1 MVSSKD
7 IAKKAGVSQST
18 VSRVINNPASVRR
31 EKREAV
37 ERVMRELNYRPD
49 SVARSLISNKTN
61 QISLISGTLNN
72 PFFVETTKKI
82 INYAYL
88 KGFNVNVY
96 FEEDFPKDDLYN
108 TVFSQRTEGIILSSM
123 YFSSPH
129 FDDLINLG
137 VPYIMFNRKH
147 EKGGNFVEL
156 DNYQAGK
163 MAADYLLE
171 KGHTNI
177 HWFGGELEKSTFR
190 GRYDG
195 FCHSMKQHD
204 MDVSASNVS
213 ITQQNPEAI
222 EQELNEVLSKKERP
236 TAIFAA
242 TDMIAMKIMDVL
254 QRKGFSIP
262 GDIALIG
269 IDNTELIQ
277 HSAFDITSIG
287 LEQGRNLGDIAIRHL
302 MDQIEGQSNSLIQET
317 YSCQLYERG
326 TV

>member
-18 VSRVINNPASVRR
+18 VSRVINTPSSVRK
-31 EKREAV
+31 EKREIV
-37 ERVMRELNYRPD
+37 ERVMKELNYRPD

-123 YFSSPH
+123 YFDSPY
-129 FDDLINLG
+129 FNDLVNLG

-156 DNYQAGK
+156 NNYQAGE
-163 MAADYLLE
+163 MATDHLIE
-171 KGHTNI
+171 KGHSDI

-195 FCHSMKQHD
+195 FCHSMNKHNREIA
-204 MDVSASNVS
+204 ASNIS
-213 ITQQNPEAI
+213 ITLQNPIAI
-222 EQELNEVLSKKERP
+222 EEELSEVLSKRKRP

-242 TDMIAMKIMDVL
+242 TDMIAMTIMDVL

-262 GDIALIG
+262 EDIALIG
-269 IDNTELIQ
+269 IDNTELSQ
-277 HSAFDITSIG
+277 HSSFDITSIG
-287 LEQGRNLGDIAIRHL
+287 LEQGENLGEIAIKYL
-302 MDQIEGQSNSLIQET
+302 IDQIEDQGKRLVQKT
-317 YSCQLYERG
+317 YPCQLYERG